1 MPLRIQRIGYAP
13 LALSQRL
20 PAPQLLDHDGAE
32 VRRRV
37 AHFVLER
44 QRGAVVDGFSLL
56 VDFERIGQ
64 LPQRLVIRRF
74 LRHVSRRIIDPF
86 GYRVVAFNG
95 SRVFQAQVA
104 NRRVLDP
111 ELVTDPEVR
120 RVSTALISGSL
131 FLIPLRIV
139 LQTSKTISINTP
151 ELIPLIACPITLCSF
166 DAYPVEVKRHFASSS
181 INLRFTTDGR
191 NQIAFSPRPPESKAV
206 FDLKR
211 PRNILQISA
220 VKIVD
225 ERHAVNRSIHSRV
238 DVNRV
243 GDNAVCRVCDKTLL
257 AHGFRPIEVVE
268 CPAAIRVGVIN
279 DKACINILQLA
290 VVKLFQIF
298 DVSAFGN
305 QRIPRDFI
313 GNGQLDVFILLIAI
327 IVCIGR
333 P

>member
-1 MPLRIQRIGYAP
+1 MI
-13 LALSQRL
+13 
-20 PAPQLLDHDGAE
+20 
-32 VRRRV
+32 
-37 AHFVLER
+37 
-44 QRGAVVDGFSLL
+44 
-56 VDFERIGQ
+56 
-64 LPQRLVIRRF
+64 
-74 LRHVSRRIIDPF
+74 
-86 GYRVVAFNG
+86 
-95 SRVFQAQVA
+95 
-104 NRRVLDP
+104 
-111 ELVTDPEVR
+111 
-120 RVSTALISGSL
+120 
-131 FLIPLRIV
+131 
-139 LQTSKTISINTP
+139 
-151 ELIPLIACPITLCSF
+151 ELIPLIACPIIFCGF
-166 DAYPVEVKRHFASSS
+166 AAYPVEVKRHFASSS
-181 INLRFTTDGR
+181 INLRFTMDGR
-191 NQIAFSPRPPESKAV
+191 NQIAAPSPRIPESKAV

-211 PRNILQISA
+211 PRNILQILA

-225 ERHAVNRSIHSRV
+225 ERRAVNLSIHSRV

-243 GDNAVCRVCDKTLL
+243 GDNAVCRVCDKALL

-298 DVSAFGN
+298 DVSAFGD